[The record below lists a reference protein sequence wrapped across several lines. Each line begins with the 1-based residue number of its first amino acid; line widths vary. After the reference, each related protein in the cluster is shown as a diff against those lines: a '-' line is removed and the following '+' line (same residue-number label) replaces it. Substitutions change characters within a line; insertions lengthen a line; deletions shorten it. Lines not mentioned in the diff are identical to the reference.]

1 MSFGYMYC
9 MRINIHST
17 FYVETPGVKN
27 ARNVSQFEG
36 YISKMSKRER
46 ICSHHKLNIGNAF
59 VAVRRNIPDRRSHRV
74 HELLQ
79 NEDLNLMFIICMMM
93 DSENNCITNLKF
105 KRKNNLLIFGEKKIL
120 NKLLDTNPVKECH
133 DSDCRSNA
141 RACGE
146 QVEQEPE
153 VPERQDEVNHTF
165 GLFWDLLL

>member
-1 MSFGYMYC
+1 MGGDCPVGDACINQNVMVCVIHGLVDTWLVYVQDLECFICFPILVLVMSFGYMYR

-46 ICSHHKLNIGNAF
+46 ICSHHKLNVGNAF

-79 NEDLNLMFIICMMM
+79 NEDLNLMWIIWWW
-93 DSENNCITNLKF
+93 IQ
-105 KRKNNLLIFGEKKIL
+105 KIIVL
-120 NKLLDTNPVKECH
+120 QT
-133 DSDCRSNA
+133 
-141 RACGE
+141 
-146 QVEQEPE
+146 
-153 VPERQDEVNHTF
+153 
-165 GLFWDLLL
+165 